1 MGDPF
6 PTLPAVGLPLEEFWA
21 AVRGLQPE
29 AFVARYPDPFLIE
42 LGSGTGMADP
52 TNTGREPTI
61 RPAERSDEDD
71 DVPAHRRRILS
82 VVKRRPGE
90 KHKIAVGRSA
100 DNDVVL
106 LSRDVSKLHAGFGY
120 VHDAWMVADLGSR
133 YGTRVNGRPLPP
145 MNPIPIASGA
155 QVAISS
161 MRHLF
166 VLPADFLETA
176 RGMLEA
182 GRL

>member
-1 MGDPF
+1 M
-6 PTLPAVGLPLEEFWA
+6 
-21 AVRGLQPE
+21 RGLQPE